1 MAGTGA
7 VVIKR
12 RLEWNVGQD
21 ALGNLTQNEWLVLE
35 NDIVTGPN
43 EDISHFRLQ
52 APLPVP
58 QEAFQLG
65 KSLSLATERG

>member
-7 VVIKR
+7 VVIKQ

-43 EDISHFRLQ
+43 KNVSHFRLQ
-52 APLPVP
+52 VPLPVP
-58 QEAFQLG
+58 REAFLLG
-65 KSLSLATERG
+65 KSLSQ